1 MAKNIDGI
9 CFDRKG
15 DYAICHVEYLSDSLK
30 NLIRSNLSTICH
42 GSHISDYSAEP
53 LFGYKATLSSFLE
66 RYNSKV
72 ANTKKGMIGE
82 FLSHIL
88 ITELFDEY
96 DVVSAFFNLEE
107 KSIKKGFDLL
117 LYKTSDNSVWITEVK
132 SGNLH
137 KNKTCDQ
144 TTKELLTTA
153 KMDLTTRL
161 NEQEKMYWYNAV
173 NSVRCS
179 LNDGKDYKNTLVKIL
194 REEGSAATLN
204 QAKSSDNC
212 VVLVAN
218 LFAPLSTRITKASAK
233 EFLKKTNAAK
243 LFAKTVVFCIQK
255 GTYSKVV
262 QFLKSEVVE
271 TQHEN

>member
-1 MAKNIDGI
+1 MVNNIDGV

-30 NLIRSNLSTICH
+30 NLIRANLSTICH
-42 GSHISDYSAEP
+42 GSHISDYSTEP

-66 RYNSKV
+66 RYDGKV
-72 ANTKKGMIGE
+72 ENTKKGMVGE

-96 DVVSAFFNLEE
+96 EVASAFFNPVE

-117 LYKTSDNSVWITEVK
+117 LYKTSDNTVWITEVK

-137 KNKTCDQ
+137 KNKTYDQ
-144 TTKELLTTA
+144 TTKELLVSA
-153 KMDLTTRL
+153 KKDLNTRL
-161 NEQEKMYWYNAV
+161 NEQETMYWYNAV

-179 LNDGKDYKNTLVKIL
+179 LNDEKDYKNTLVKIL
-194 REEGSAATLN
+194 REEGSAAALE
-204 QAKSSDNC
+204 QAKSNDNC

-218 LFAPLSTRITKASAK
+218 LFAPLSTRITKVPATD
-233 EFLKKTNAAK
+233 FLKKTNSAK
-243 LFAKTVVFCIQK
+243 VFAKTVIFCIQK

-262 QFLKSEVVE
+262 QFLKSEVDDTHYE
-271 TQHEN
+271 D